1 VIQAK
6 DVMTQDVKV
15 VNVDDTVGGVIRC
28 FLEEGI
34 TSAVVVDNEKKVK
47 GIITDGDILAAVR
60 QRRPVVV
67 DVMSYFWAVG
77 DEEDLVAKTESVKN
91 KKVKEIMTKHVV
103 TVSEDTSVPE
113 IARLMVEHGIK
124 QIPVV
129 RAGQIVGLVRRK
141 DIVKAVAEAAQ
152 EL

>member
-1 VIQAK
+1 LIQAK
-6 DVMTQDVKV
+6 DIMTQDVKV
-15 VNVDDTVGGVIRC
+15 VNTDDSVGGVIRC

-34 TSAVVVDNEKKVK
+34 TSAVVVDNDNKVK
-47 GIITDGDILAAVR
+47 GIVTDGDILAAVR

-77 DEEDLVAKTESVKN
+77 DEEDFVAKTDAVKQ
-91 KKVKEIMTKHVV
+91 KKVKEIMSKHVV
-103 TVSEDTSVPE
+103 TVTEDTSIPE
-113 IARLMVEHGIK
+113 IARLMVENGIK

-129 RAGQIVGLVRRK
+129 QSGRLVGLIRRK
-141 DIVKAVAEAAQ
+141 DIVKAVAEAAG